1 MIYGGRMAFNI
12 LVINPGA
19 GSTRIALFRDEK
31 SVFEENLR
39 HDPEE
44 CLKFPKI
51 IDQYQF
57 RKKKIVELLASH
69 KVDLDSLHAVVGRGG
84 PFKPLT
90 SGTYI
95 VNDKL
100 IQDIESGHY
109 QSEHPSL
116 LGAMIAKE
124 IADKLKIK
132 AYFVDPVSVDEFWE
146 LARFSGLKEIKRK
159 ALSHALN
166 VRMVAKKA
174 AKELGKNYYECNFV
188 IVHLGTGITVA
199 AHLKGKQVDSS
210 NANEDGPFSPQR
222 AGALPTIPLAKLCFS
237 GDRQFEDIKKKLNRE
252 GGMLSYLGTDDMEE
266 VEKRIIAGDKEAEIA
281 YNAMVYGIA
290 KEVGAYSVVLKGDI
304 DAIIIT
310 GGIAY
315 SEKFVSLLKEWI
327 GFLGPRF
334 FVYPGEGE
342 MEALALGVLR
352 VLRNEETAKNYT

>member
-1 MIYGGRMAFNI
+1 MNFNI

-19 GSTRIALFRDEK
+19 GSTRVALFKDKK
-31 SVFEENLR
+31 SIFEENIR
-39 HDPEE
+39 HTPDE
-44 CLKFPKI
+44 LLQFSKI

-57 RKKKIVELLASH
+57 RKKKIMEFLAR
-69 KVDLDSLHAVVGRGG
+69 KKIDVKSLSAVVGRGG

-90 SGTYI
+90 SGTYR

-100 IQDIESGHY
+100 IQDITSGNY

-116 LGAMIAKE
+116 LGAMIARTV
-124 IADKLKIK
+124 ADELGIN

-166 VRMVAKKA
+166 VRMVAKKTA
-174 AKELGKNYYECNFV
+174 QKLNKPYEKCNFI

-199 AHLKGKQVDSS
+199 AHLKGKQIDSS

-222 AGALPTIPLAKLCFS
+222 TGALPTIPLAELCFS
-237 GDRQFEDIKKKLNRE
+237 GTYKLGDIKKKLNRA
-252 GGMLSYLGTDDMEE
+252 GGMLSYLGTDDMQH
-266 VEKRIIAGDKEAEIA
+266 VEARIEKGDNEAQA
-281 YNAMVYGIA
+281 VYDAMIYQIA
-290 KEVGAYSVVLKGDI
+290 KEIGAYAVVLKGKI

-310 GGIAY
+310 GGIAH
-315 SEKFVSLLKEWI
+315 SKNFVKQLKQWVKFLCPT
-327 GFLGPRF
+327 FY
-334 FVYPGEGE
+334 VYPGEGE

-352 VLRNEETAKNYT
+352 VLRKEEKTKTYE

>member
-1 MIYGGRMAFNI
+1 MAFNI

-19 GSTRIALFRDEK
+19 GSTRTALFYDEK
-31 SVFEENLR
+31 PILEENIR
-39 HDPEE
+39 HNPEE
-44 CLKFPKI
+44 LLKFSKI
-51 IDQYQF
+51 IDQYPF
-57 RKKKIVELLASH
+57 RKEKIMRLLESK
-69 KVDLDSLHAVVGRGG
+69 KVDLKALHAVAGRGG

-95 VNDKL
+95 VNDRL
-100 IQDIESGHY
+100 IQDIKSGNY
-109 QSEHPSL
+109 KSEHPSL

-124 IADKLKIK
+124 VADNINIK

-146 LARFSGLKEIKRK
+146 PARFSGLKEIPRK

-166 VRMVAKKA
+166 VRMVAKKT
-174 AKELGKNYYECNFV
+174 AKELGRSYYDCNFI

-199 AHLKGKQVDSS
+199 AHYRGKQVDSS

-222 AGALPTIPLAKLCFS
+222 TGSLPTIPLAKLCLS
-237 GDRQFEDIKKKLNRE
+237 GDYQCEDIKKKLNRK
-252 GGMLSYLGTDDMEE
+252 GGMLSYVGTDDIQEI
-266 VEKRIIAGDKEAEIA
+266 EKRIGQGDKEAESV

-310 GGIAY
+310 GGIAH
-315 SEKFVSLLKEWI
+315 SEKFVSCLKDWI
-327 GFLGPRF
+327 SFLCPKF
-334 FVYPGEGE
+334 YVYPGEGE

-352 VLRNEETAKNYT
+352 VLRGEETAKEYT

>member
-1 MIYGGRMAFNI
+1 MNFTI

-19 GSTRIALFRDEK
+19 GSTRVALFKNEQPI
-31 SVFEENLR
+31 FEENIR
-39 HDPEE
+39 HSPEE
-44 CLKFPKI
+44 LLKFPKI
-51 IDQYQF
+51 IDQHQF
-57 RKKKIVELLASH
+57 RKDKIIELLTSRQI
-69 KVDLDSLHAVVGRGG
+69 DLTSLSAVVGRGG

-90 SGTYI
+90 SGTYV

-100 IQDIESGHY
+100 IDDIQSGNY

-124 IADKLKIK
+124 IADTLNIN

-146 LARFSGLKEIKRK
+146 LSRFSGLKEIKRK

-174 AKELGKNYYECNFV
+174 AKELNKPYRECNFV
-188 IVHLGTGITVA
+188 IVHLGTGITIA

-222 AGALPTIPLAKLCFS
+222 TGALPTMPLVKFVIEEKYRLS
-237 GDRQFEDIKKKLNRE
+237 DMKKKLNRQ
-252 GGMLSYLGTDDMEE
+252 GGMLSYVGTDDVQE
-266 VEKRIIAGDKEAEIA
+266 VEKRIVKGDKDAELT
-281 YNAMVYGIA
+281 YNAMIYQIA
-290 KEVGAYSVVLKGDI
+290 KEIGAYTVVLKGDI

-310 GGIAY
+310 GGIAH
-315 SEKFVSLLKEWI
+315 SKNFVNKLKEWI
-327 GFLGPRF
+327 HFLCPQF

-342 MEALALGVLR
+342 MEALAQGVLR
-352 VLRNEETAKNYT
+352 VFRKEEDVKTYQ